1 MSECLNWYA
10 VRTRSN
16 CEKKVR
22 GLLVEK
28 GIENYLPTFTEV
40 HQWKDRK
47 KLTELP
53 VFPGYVFTQISD
65 SREGRLSVLRIQ
77 GVVSIL
83 GQGERIEAIPEH
95 EIHAVRRLLEG
106 AGRVAAHPLLREGAW
121 VRVKRGALQGLEG
134 LLVQIKN
141 QERLVL
147 SISLLTRSV
156 STEIDVSDVQF
167 LKSAQTAA

>member
-1 MSECLNWYA
+1 MSECMNWYA

-22 GLLVEK
+22 FLLAER
-28 GIENYLPTFTEV
+28 GIENYLPTFREV

-53 VFPGYVFTQISD
+53 VFPGYVFTQILD
-65 SREGRLSVLRIQ
+65 SREARLAVLRVQ

-83 GQGERIEAIPEH
+83 GHGGRMEPIPEQ
-95 EIHAVRRLLEG
+95 EIHAVRQLLDG
-106 AGRVAAHPLLREGAW
+106 AAAVSAHPLLREGAW

-147 SISLLTRSV
+147 SISLLSRSV

-167 LKSAQTAA
+167 LRRTARAA